1 MGYFQNVFD
10 SEFLGALLLSDR
22 QYNLTFKIRANRNS
36 STLMRAYGTAP
47 FNTTGNTTLTFN
59 VSVDSGRSFNAFSVT
74 LTSGSA
80 RTPAQ
85 IVDDLNADT
94 TFASYFTASVEGFS
108 VDQKGMVVVKSRFQR
123 ENFKAYINNTS
134 AETVL
139 KFNRYAGVAELPDY
153 FARHTIANRLTY
165 TDSLGCLVQLSQ
177 PTDNTIITDAG
188 LSTSPKADYELLH
201 GRSGL
206 FMFNKQTVDSSSRVT
221 QKIEYPAGAVAA

>member
-1 MGYFQNVFD
+1 
-10 SEFLGALLLSDR
+10 
-22 QYNLTFKIRANRNS
+22 
-36 STLMRAYGTAP
+36 
-47 FNTTGNTTLTFN
+47 
-59 VSVDSGRSFNAFSVT
+59 
-74 LTSGSA
+74 
-80 RTPAQ
+80 
-85 IVDDLNADT
+85 
-94 TFASYFTASVEGFS
+94 
-108 VDQKGMVVVKSRFQR
+108 MVVVKSRFQR

-221 QKIEYPAGAVAA
+221 QKIEYPAGAVAGDMAKKTTYSYTGAKTEPDTIAEIPYVLQSSDLITP